1 MNNKALSEAIIQYV
15 GGENNI
21 ISLVHC
27 ATRLRFALKDQTL
40 ANADALKKQKGVIM
54 VVESGGQFQ
63 VVIGN
68 NVHEIYED
76 IMALTQ
82 LDKNND
88 STESIKTKRNLLSH
102 IIDIVSGIFAPI
114 LSILVTVGIL
124 KGILSFL
131 CLSEIISEDSSTYD
145 FLFVIADSAFYYLP
159 IILGYCAVKK
169 FGGNPF
175 IGMAL
180 GGALVH
186 PTIQTML
193 GGTFSAQTS
202 FFSIPVT
209 LVPYQSSVIPVI
221 LAAWFYSFLEK
232 RFNHMFHDSFK
243 RFISPLCGL
252 LITVPMTFIAIG
264 PIATFLSDS
273 IASGIM
279 FVYQLS
285 PVIASMILAA
295 VWQILVIFGVHW
307 GLIPIFMNNIAVS
320 GTDFILPVLIPA
332 VFGQTGAT
340 LGVMLRTKDRELR
353 TLTSSSFLSG
363 LFGITE
369 PAIYGVNLPNKKP
382 FIFGCIGAAIGGGI
396 VGLYQTLIYSFGF
409 PSIFIFIQIIPPSGI
424 NSAFYAVVIATFLA
438 FIIAALLSYFWGL
451 PKLVNGDD
459 AAHNAQSTAQ
469 RNSIRYMQISSPLTG
484 TVMPLSQVDD
494 PTFASELMGKGIA
507 IIPTVGEVV
516 APENGEIVSLFRT
529 KHAIGFLTDKGVEL
543 LIHIGIDTVKLDG
556 QYFQTHVEMGDK
568 VTKGHEL
575 VSFDIKAIK
584 DAGFAITTPVIIT
597 NSDNYR
603 EISTIIN
610 KETVVSGELLLQLSQ
625 NKES

>member
-1 MNNKALSEAIIQYV
+1 MNNKALSEAIIEYV
-15 GGENNI
+15 GGEKNI

-68 NVHEIYED
+68 NVNDIYND
-76 IMALTQ
+76 IMALIK
-82 LDKNND
+82 LDENPNEGV
-88 STESIKTKRNLLSH
+88 SKTGNFFSRL
-102 IIDIVSGIFAPI
+102 IDIVSGIFAPT
-114 LSILVTVGIL
+114 LSVLVTAGIF
-124 KGILSFL
+124 KGLLSFL
-131 CLSEIISEDSSTYD
+131 CICGVLAEDSSTYQ
-145 FLFVIADSAFYYLP
+145 FLFVIADAAFYYLP

-186 PTIQTML
+186 PMIQSMFGSDL
-193 GGTFSAQTS
+193 HAQTS
-202 FFSIPVT
+202 FLSIPIT

-232 RFNHMFHDSFK
+232 RFNHLFHDSFK
-243 RFISPLCGL
+243 RFIAPLCGL
-252 LITVPMTFIAIG
+252 IITVPLTFIVIG
-264 PIATFLSDS
+264 PIAMLLSDS

-279 FVYQLS
+279 FVYQLT
-285 PVIASMILAA
+285 PVIASMLLAA
-295 VWQILVIFGVHW
+295 LWQVLVIFGIHW
-307 GLIPIFMNNIAVS
+307 GMIPVFMNNITVS
-320 GTDFILPVLIPA
+320 GTDFIIPVLMPA

-340 LGVMLRTKDRELR
+340 LGVMLGTKNKDLKS
-353 TLTSSSFLSG
+353 LASSSVFSG
-363 LFGITE
+363 LFGVTE

-382 FIFGCIGAAIGGGI
+382 FIFGCLSAAIGGGI
-396 VGLYQTLIYSFGF
+396 IGSYQTLIYSFGF
-409 PSIFIFIQIIPPSGI
+409 ANIFTFIQIIPPSGI
-424 NSAFYAVVIATFLA
+424 NSAFYAAVFGTLFS
-438 FIIAALLSYFWGL
+438 FIFAALLSYFWGL
-451 PKLVNGDD
+451 PKSIDSDD
-459 AAHNAQSTAQ
+459 NVHNAQSTAQ

-494 PTFASELMGKGIA
+494 PTFASELMGKGVA

-543 LIHIGIDTVKLDG
+543 LIHVGIDTVKLDG

-568 VTKGHEL
+568 VTKGHKL
-575 VSFDIKAIK
+575 VSFDINAIK